1 MYVHLTD
8 GGRRIAQAVRRG
20 GRRRPVPSAVAVLA
34 VLGAL
39 AGVLVA
45 VASGAPRDD
54 LSAAPAA
61 SVPALSVLN
70 LPAVRPSTGDSPV
83 IRGMTLGT
91 GARLMSGSAVPA
103 VAASQSGRVVGAP
116 PPAVA
121 PLRRTLQADL
131 LIVAP
136 FSLPRSVLTSVS
148 RLPGVTG
155 IEQIEA
161 VRMRIDGAYTA
172 VLGVDPSVFRTFAAR
187 PTGASNALWEGVA
200 DGGIA
205 VSYTMGKL
213 DKLPLGGTVAA
224 AGRTTKRLRVV
235 AFGTMGIGGVNAVV
249 SDSVARSLGAPAGNA
264 IVVSMATSDFT
275 ADAAAAGRLIP
286 HGAGVEQLVSLIT
299 VPGGETAVNGGG
311 TAGVGASTAGGAP
324 AVQLDTMLR
333 AAMSREGMPYIWGAA
348 GPTAFDCSGLVQ
360 WSFAQAGVVMPR
372 VAADQA
378 LSGPAVPVS
387 QLQPGDL
394 LFYHTDPT
402 DPTYVSHVAIY
413 LGKGW
418 MIQAPEPGED
428 VQIVPAD
435 FGNEFAGA
443 IRVNP
448 AQAAAVAANV
458 A

>member
-1 MYVHLTD
+1 M
-8 GGRRIAQAVRRG
+8 
-20 GRRRPVPSAVAVLA
+20 LA
-34 VLGAL
+34 ALGAL
-39 AGVLVA
+39 AGVLAA
-45 VASGAPRDD
+45 VASGAPRNDV
-54 LSAAPAA
+54 PAA
-61 SVPALSVLN
+61 SAASAAALLG

-83 IRGMTLGT
+83 IRGMTLET
-91 GARLMSGSAVPA
+91 GARLMSDPAVPA
-103 VAASQSGRVVGAP
+103 VPASAGAADPGPQ

-136 FSLPRSVLTSVS
+136 FSLPHSVFTAVS

-161 VRMRIDGAYTA
+161 VRMRINGAYTA

-187 PTGASNALWEGVA
+187 PTGASNALWQGVA

-213 DKLPLGGTVAA
+213 DKIPLGGTVAA

-264 IVVSMATSDFT
+264 IVVSVLTSDFT

-299 VPGGETAVNGGG
+299 VAGGATAVNGGG
-311 TAGVGASTAGGAP
+311 TAGAGPSTESAVP
-324 AVQLDTMLR
+324 AAQLDSMLR
-333 AAMSREGMPYIWGAA
+333 AAMSREGMPYVWGAA
-348 GPTAFDCSGLVQ
+348 GPKAFDCSGLVQ
-360 WSFAQAGVVMPR
+360 WSFAQAGIVMPR

-402 DPTYVSHVAIY
+402 DPAYISHVAIY

-435 FGNEFAGA
+435 FGSEFAGA

-448 AQAAAVAANV
+448 AQAAAVAAGV